1 MFCTLLTLVFSVLGG
16 LVTGCVVA
24 AMLTIPAA
32 FSFFY
37 SQLPLAKFATIETF
51 VEIGLILY
59 LILTRLFRRNR
70 GIKVFAIIIIILLS
84 ALAIFISFRSK
95 LILTYDFPI
104 FGNMYK
110 NIFQFFSGIFKTISD
125 FFTGR

>member
-1 MFCTLLTLVFSVLGG
+1 MFCILLTLVFSVLGG
-16 LVTGCVVA
+16 IVIGYVVA
-24 AMLTIPAA
+24 AMSTIPAV

-51 VEIGLILY
+51 IEIGLILY

-70 GIKVFAIIIIILLS
+70 GIKIFAIIIIILLS

-110 NIFQFFSGIFKTISD
+110 NIFQFFSGIFRTISD